1 MIVNSAKEYRK
12 WVKDQEDRPEVSED
26 FIGCSYDNNGQKIK
40 GFFNLFH
47 GMKPNIEK
55 YLPSLLDIAEDN
67 QAIYEFLQNA
77 VDCGATHFWAFY
89 NDQYFLAVNNGEKFS
104 IEGVSSILNIA
115 QSTKYTASSI
125 GRLGIGF
132 KLVHRLVGKGNGTHE
147 LVHSNKGPIMFSWD
161 KQEQLKALMSSE
173 SITCEGLEDNPFLFK
188 IAITNFPANVDE
200 IVKDINYE
208 DTVIFPASE
217 LEELQSYVSQC
228 MSELYTDSPSSFN
241 QGTLFFIKLGENK
254 KRLLDEDLDTLKNGI
269 EYSMNTLKQLDNITF
284 NGETIYKKKLVINDN
299 SIKTNTELFST
310 IDPQYKEFDILYSF
324 GYLPF
329 DFTSKEYYQTA
340 EQLRQSP
347 NFYKYFPM
355 GDEVDNMALFIHS
368 DSFQIEANRRKLI
381 NHHTNQK
388 LLPEIA
394 GFIVNT
400 LNQYKISDRSKYLQL
415 YASILLT
422 DKPSSKEKGWM
433 DEIFFNI
440 LFNAIKTSAPT
451 IDGIETNLSNVKIKD
466 VKVDIPLDKIG
477 LSHIKWF
484 YWHGDTHEEIID
496 AAYSSD
502 KLDLYKWNINTI
514 IEECEIKLLNEWLA
528 SCAVNMF
535 DSFIDEIKST
545 TTSNRVKQLLPQ
557 IKLFKVGD
565 DRMSRIE
572 IVSDKDYLITTTKI
586 EGVIPII
593 KKIGIKCTNETFEN
607 HKLVSMLSSQDEDT
621 MFEIIKAK
629 AEESANWAK
638 LSSNDKL
645 QLVTVLRELEDVGDV
660 SIKRLKI
667 FKNVLGNQCAL
678 EDLATY
684 KEIVEAW
691 QKPYVICKEENFS
704 EIQKY
709 LLNTETAI
717 SDTIES
723 HYSDII
729 ENGATIDELYS
740 VYAKNQIQ
748 WKDDLTIKMINAYGC
763 TEELLSLIE
772 KSPSKT
778 AVDEFIKKLDTINLV
793 STSSYSPLSFE
804 YRIIQV
810 AAKVESVSIRNKIKI
825 DETPLTSFTSS
836 NELAFTCN
844 NAQGIG
850 KEYTMKLS
858 DILPDDT
865 QCALYGKVAEMFSP
879 IIGYKKIFSADRSN
893 NSNVQTRLRALLL
906 PENTIILPA
915 QFIFILFTRWQ
926 NNYSSLSNWDSI
938 VRFGKT
944 TAQIGTTIATI
955 LDYALQHNL
964 TDVLVQYKSIY
975 TWSQHVK
982 GRYIFSTDYTLEN
995 ERVYKEIEDWCGD
1008 DFQKKEIL
1016 KKLDVHFDD
1025 GAEIRRRKQFKEN
1038 TLSEWDGESFP
1049 SSFLAWVASFESIDG
1064 DNQKKLLF
1072 NLTNKFNNVYLKRAY
1087 TEEDYTDAKE
1097 LDSAKYISWKPSK
1110 SISIFGLSTEM
1121 PVRIIYNKEKVI
1133 ARLNVSPYKYFPDTK
1148 HLYINGVKEEE
1159 IASVLAQVYQD
1170 KTIPFDYQDYT
1181 SVCFDSYEEQRAK
1194 DMELDMYR
1202 KLFEKLQEEKH
1213 NEQKEKERAQEEYRN
1228 EYASRV
1234 KEFMGGDFSMPSDKV
1249 KVEHIIARYRAL
1261 MYIKSLNEFTL
1272 DQDFDEKKYIRTDG
1286 YAPIPLLDGKHIN
1299 VQSVKYGIWH
1309 LSPMIWNDIVEKG
1322 NLACLCTGN
1331 GEFDFKLIKT
1341 VDEIKR
1347 IAESTKNIF
1356 MRLTPTR
1363 SMNIIDTIKSVLSPS
1378 QIVLDDDIIFDTIYT
1393 NRDVHLML
1401 LVHPTAEPALN
1412 SMFDT
1417 VFKAEGDFNLSE
1429 LAG

>member
-1 MIVNSAKEYRK
+1 M
-12 WVKDQEDRPEVSED
+12 KDQEDRPDVNEN
-26 FIGCSYDNNGQKIK
+26 FIGYRYDQSNKKIK

-47 GMKPNIEK
+47 GIKGDIER

-77 VDCGATHFWAFY
+77 VDCGATNFWAFY
-89 NDQYFLAVNNGEKFS
+89 NDKYFLAVNNGSKFNLEGITS
-104 IEGVSSILNIA
+104 IINIA
-115 QSTKYTASSI
+115 QSTKKTSSSI
-125 GRLGIGF
+125 GRLGVGF
-132 KLVHRLVGKGNGTHE
+132 KLVHRLVGKGNGTRELIHE
-147 LVHSNKGPIMFSWD
+147 NKGPIMFSWD
-161 KQEQLKALMSSE
+161 KSSDLEALMSEE
-173 SITCEGLEDNPFLFK
+173 SIESLSLEDNAYLLK
-188 IAITNFPANVDE
+188 IAITNFPAQVDE
-200 IVKDINYE
+200 VVKDINYH
-208 DTVIFPASE
+208 DTIIFPSSE
-217 LEELQSYVSQC
+217 LVEFRTYVRKCLEELYVN
-228 MSELYTDSPSSFN
+228 DSSSFG

-254 KRLLDEDLDTLKNGI
+254 RELLDNDLDTLKNGI
-269 EYSMNTLKQLDNITF
+269 EYSMNTLKQLSNICF
-284 NGETIYKKKLVINDN
+284 NGETILKKRLVINES
-299 SIKTNTELFST
+299 SISKDTDKFKE
-310 IDPQYKEFDILYSF
+310 IEPQYSNYDILYSF
-324 GYLPF
+324 GFIPI
-329 DFTSKEYYQTA
+329 DFTDDNYFSSVK
-340 EQLRQSP
+340 QLQRSP

-368 DSFQIEANRRKLI
+368 DSFKIGTSRRKLTKD
-381 NHHTNQK
+381 HTNLK

-394 GFIVNT
+394 NFIVEK
-400 LNQYKISDRSKYLQL
+400 LNQYKVNDRPKYLQL
-415 YASILLT
+415 YASILLS
-422 DKPSSKEKGWM
+422 DKPSSTEKDWLYDAFYNTLFKTIKNCAPIIEGY
-433 DEIFFNI
+433 ESNI
-440 LFNAIKTSAPT
+440 
-451 IDGIETNLSNVKIKD
+451 SNVKIKD
-466 VKVDIPLDKIG
+466 VKIDIPLEKIG
-477 LSHIKWF
+477 LPSIKWF
-484 YWHGDTHEEIID
+484 YWYGDHHKEIVY
-496 AAYSSD
+496 AACLSD
-502 KLDLYKWNINTI
+502 KLGLSKCNINDI
-514 IEECEIKLLNEWLA
+514 IEACNIELLNSWLV
-528 SCAVNMF
+528 SCATDQF
-535 DSFIDEIKST
+535 DSFIDEINST
-545 TTSNRVKQLLPQ
+545 TTSNRAKQLLPQ
-557 IKLFKVGD
+557 IKLFKVGEE
-565 DRMSRIE
+565 RMSRAE
-572 IVSDKDYLITTTKI
+572 IVNDTDYLITTTKI
-586 EGVIPII
+586 EGIIPIL
-593 KKIGIKCTNETFEN
+593 KKVGIKCTNVTFDS
-607 HKLVSMLSSQDEDT
+607 HKLASLLNSQDEDT
-621 MFEIIKAK
+621 MFEIIKTK
-629 AEESANWAK
+629 VEYSSNWSK
-638 LSSNDKL
+638 LSANDKL

-667 FKNVLGNQCAL
+667 FKNVLGTQCAL
-678 EDLATY
+678 ENLATY
-684 KEIVEAW
+684 KDIVDTW

-709 LLNTETAI
+709 LLNSETAF
-717 SDTIES
+717 SDTIEA
-723 HYSDII
+723 HFGDII
-729 ENGATIDELYS
+729 EDGATIDELYN
-740 VYAKNQIQ
+740 VYVKNQIQ
-748 WKDDLTIKMINAYGC
+748 WTDDLTIKMINAYGC
-763 TEELLSLIE
+763 TDEILSLIE

-778 AVDEFIKKLDTINLV
+778 AVDEFIKKLETINLV
-793 STSSYSPLSFE
+793 STSSYSSSSFE
-804 YRIIQV
+804 YRCIQV
-810 AAKVESVSIRNKIKI
+810 AAKVESVSIRNKIQI
-825 DETPLTSFTSS
+825 DGTPLTSFTSS
-836 NELAFTCN
+836 NELAFTCKN
-844 NAQGIG
+844 TQGREYI
-850 KEYTMKLS
+850 YTMRLS

-865 QCALYGKVAEMFSP
+865 QCALYGKVAEMFSS
-879 IIGYKKIFSADRSN
+879 IIGYKKIFSADSRN
-893 NSNVQTRLRALLL
+893 NYNVQTRLRSVLS
-906 PENTIILPA
+906 PEDAIILPA
-915 QFIFILFTRWQ
+915 QYIFILFTRWQ
-926 NNYSSLSNWDSI
+926 ANYSSLSNWDSI
-938 VRFGKT
+938 IRFGKDDSQT
-944 TAQIGTTIATI
+944 GKTIANI
-955 LDYALQHNL
+955 IAYAHDRNL
-964 TDVLVQYKSIY
+964 SDVLVQYKSLYI
-975 TWSQHVK
+975 WSQHIRGK
-982 GRYIFSTDYTLEN
+982 YLFSTDYTLPR
-995 ERVYKEIEDWCGD
+995 ERVYKEIEDWCGQ
-1008 DFQKKEIL
+1008 DFQKKELL
-1016 KKLDVHFDD
+1016 KKLDLHFDD
-1025 GAEIRRRKQFKEN
+1025 GAEIKRRKQFKED
-1038 TLSEWDGESFP
+1038 TLVEWDGESFP

-1202 KLFEKLQEEKH
+1202 KLFEKLQEEKQ

-1341 VDEIKR
+1341 IDEIKR
-1347 IAESTKNIF
+1347 IAERTKNIF